1 MFRPEGVYVA
11 MLTPFDENG
20 SIHEGELRRIVDFQ
34 IEGGVHGLFPISSVG
49 EFIHMS
55 REEKFRMME
64 IVIDQNN
71 GRVKITPG
79 VGTSNPAESIILAQK
94 AKHLGCD
101 GVVVAPPYFYPL
113 SQENIEQYFETIAEA
128 VSIPN
133 ILYNIPLFT
142 QPLSYDVVKRL
153 SRHKN
158 IVGMKDSSGSM
169 VDFMHFMDKIKIAGE
184 DIHILTGR
192 EETLFPCLMVG
203 GKGCMTATSGILPEI
218 MVDIYDAWKKGEYQE
233 ARQLQ
238 TSILLILRTMFALP
252 FPLGFKLA
260 MEMRGFKMGPPKQP
274 LSDAE
279 RFKYRNMKTRIEKVM
294 KVILE
299 KLEKDRKATAQ
310 YQRSDPNF
318 WLIPLGQHPIVCP
331 SATRTKITLLKIQG
345 DDNIP
350 DDDRQACHLSY
361 LDKAKRKDFL
371 FVPESGPMDSQLY

>member
-1 MFRPEGVYVA
+1 
-11 MLTPFDENG
+11 
-20 SIHEGELRRIVDFQ
+20 
-34 IEGGVHGLFPISSVG
+34 
-49 EFIHMS
+49 
-55 REEKFRMME
+55 
-64 IVIDQNN
+64 
-71 GRVKITPG
+71 
-79 VGTSNPAESIILAQK
+79 LAQK
-94 AKHLGCD
+94 AKDLGCE

-113 SQENIEQYFETIAEA
+113 SQENIEQYFATIADA
-128 VSIPN
+128 VNIPN

-184 DIHILTGR
+184 DIHLLTGR
-192 EETLFPCLMVG
+192 EETLFACLMVG

-218 MVDIYDAWKKGEYQE
+218 MVDIYEAWQKGKYEE

-279 RFKYRNMKTRIEKVM
+279 RFKYRNMKTRIERIM

-299 KLEKDRKATAQ
+299 KLEKDQKETA
-310 YQRSDPNF
+310 
-318 WLIPLGQHPIVCP
+318 
-331 SATRTKITLLKIQG
+331 
-345 DDNIP
+345 
-350 DDDRQACHLSY
+350 
-361 LDKAKRKDFL
+361 
-371 FVPESGPMDSQLY
+371 

>member
-1 MFRPEGVYVA
+1 MFKPEGVYVA
-11 MLTPFDENG
+11 MLTPFDEEG
-20 SIHEGELRRIVDFQ
+20 SINEAELRRIVDFQ
-34 IEGGVHGLFPISSVG
+34 INSGVDGLFPISSVG

-64 IVIDQNN
+64 IVVDQND

-79 VGTSNPAESIILAQK
+79 VGSSNPAESISLAQK
-94 AKHLGCD
+94 AKDLGCD
-101 GVVVAPPYFYPL
+101 GAVVAPPYFYQM
-113 SQENIEQYFETIAEA
+113 SQENIEKYFEAIADG
-128 VSIPN
+128 VNIPN

-153 SRHKN
+153 ARHKN

-184 DIHILTGR
+184 DIHMLTGR

-218 MVDIYDAWKKGEYQE
+218 MVDIYEAWKKGEYE
-233 ARQLQ
+233 NARQLQ

-252 FPLGFKLA
+252 FPLGFKLG

-279 RFKYRNMKTRIEKVM
+279 RFKYRNLKTRIEKIM
-294 KVILE
+294 GGILE
-299 KLEKDRKATAQ
+299 KLAKNRKATA
-310 YQRSDPNF
+310 
-318 WLIPLGQHPIVCP
+318 
-331 SATRTKITLLKIQG
+331 
-345 DDNIP
+345 
-350 DDDRQACHLSY
+350 
-361 LDKAKRKDFL
+361 
-371 FVPESGPMDSQLY
+371 